1 MDNREAK
8 FILNA
13 YRPGGQDA
21 NDPHFDEALE
31 QVRRDPI
38 LQHWFDE
45 SVAFDAAITEK
56 LSTLPVPTDLRE
68 SILTGVKVTRP
79 ENIRGWKNR
88 WRKWAIAAAI
98 FLSATIGVLIWH
110 NARPAP
116 VAGWQLQA
124 LDAIL
129 SSIAQKQSHF
139 DVISRNPADLVK
151 WLRANNAPAAEKLPH
166 HLDKLPSIACKT
178 FFWGRKPVSLICF
191 TLPDGRA
198 IHLVMTNV
206 STESDLAIKHPA
218 KLIQQGHWATAT
230 WREGDM
236 IYMLALEGSRDE
248 LRSYLL

>member
-21 NDPHFDEALE
+21 HDPRFGEALG

-45 SVAFDAAITEK
+45 SVAFDAAMTEK
-56 LSTLPVPTDLRE
+56 LFATPVPSDLRE

-79 ENIRGWKNR
+79 ESIRDWKNR
-88 WRKWAIAAAI
+88 WRKWAIAAAVV
-98 FLSATIGVLIWH
+98 LSATLGVLIWH
-110 NARPAP
+110 NTQPAP
-116 VAGWQLQA
+116 AGWQVQA

-129 SSIAQKQSHF
+129 SSIARNESHF
-139 DVISRNPADLVK
+139 DVISSNPADLVN
-151 WLRANNAPAAEKLPH
+151 WLRENSAPAGKKLPNN
-166 HLDKLPSIACKT
+166 LDKLPSIGCKT
-178 FFWGRKPVSLICF
+178 FFWRGKPVSLICF
-191 TLPDGRA
+191 TLPEGRA
-198 IHLVMTNV
+198 IHLVMTTV
-206 STESDLAIKHPA
+206 STESDRSIKQRA
-218 KLIQQGHWATAT
+218 KVIQQGHWATAT

-236 IYMLALEGSRDE
+236 IYMLALDGSSDD